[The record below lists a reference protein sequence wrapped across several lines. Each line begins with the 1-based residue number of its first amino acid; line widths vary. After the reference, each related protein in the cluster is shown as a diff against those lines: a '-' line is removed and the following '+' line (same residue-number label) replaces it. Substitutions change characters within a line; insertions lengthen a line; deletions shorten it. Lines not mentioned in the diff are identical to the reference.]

1 MKRTEIKSHEITVPL
16 SDDQLATARGLV
28 NGGLPEGPGAL
39 QAAVET
45 AEELL
50 GEVDRLRALLATVRT
65 NQTGLSRAYAEASK
79 RGDARAGT
87 FTWTPSHSAA
97 YAQGEARG
105 AIVATMFLLMELGEV
120 EYDEAA
126 ETTWELVMSDPTTKE
141 T

>member
-1 MKRTEIKSHEITVPL
+1 MNSTDTTTTVPL

-28 NGGLPEGPGAL
+28 NGNLPEGPGAL

-65 NQTGLSRAYAEASK
+65 NQVSLARAYTETSTRAA
-79 RGDARAGT
+79 RRAGK
-87 FTWTPSHSAA
+87 FEWTPAHSAA

-105 AIVATMFLLMELGEV
+105 TVHAAQFLLMELGEV

-126 ETTWELVMSDPTTKE
+126 ETTWDLVMSDPTTLE
-141 T
+141 N